1 MDVSGLKY
9 GDFFGGISYARWG
22 TGNKKMIIF
31 PGGPGNAV
39 PSSFMIK
46 NLYGEFEPFTE
57 EYSIYLVSRKKEQ
70 PKGYSTRDMSNDY
83 AEVIRHNFNGHVDII
98 IGTSFGGLIAQHF
111 AADHPE
117 LFDHIVI
124 AIAAHRMSDI
134 GQQID
139 YKFAELLSQ
148 GKTRNATA
156 LIVDALFP
164 AGITRYFY
172 KIIFWLMGGTLL
184 GQMHDAYKNDV
195 MVEAQAELDHEAKD
209 SLARIHVPVL
219 IICGTA
225 DVYFPK
231 EYVEE
236 MASLIAGS
244 SLKLYEGK
252 GHMGTL
258 EDEAFA
264 KDIFEFTSREKAKNE
279 GTG

>member
-1 MDVSGLKY
+1 
-9 GDFFGGISYARWG
+9 
-22 TGNKKMIIF
+22 MIIF
-31 PGGPGNAV
+31 PGGPGNTV

-57 EYSIYLVSRKKEQ
+57 EYSIYLVSRRKGQ

-83 AEVIRHNFNGHVDII
+83 AEIIRHDFNGHVDII

-117 LFDHIVI
+117 LFDHMVI

-134 GQQID
+134 GRQID
-139 YKFAELLSQ
+139 YKFAELLSR
-148 GKTRNATA
+148 GKTRNAIA
-156 LIVDALFP
+156 LIVDALSP
-164 AGITRYFY
+164 AGITGITRYFN
-172 KIIFWLMGGTLL
+172 KIIFWLMGGALL

-209 SLARIHVPVL
+209 SLARIQVPVL

-231 EYVEE
+231 EYIEE
-236 MASLIAGS
+236 MAGLIAGS

-252 GHMGTL
+252 GHRGAL
-258 EDEAFA
+258 DDEAFA
-264 KDIFEFTSREKAKNE
+264 KDIFEFTGREK
-279 GTG
+279 

>member
-1 MDVSGLKY
+1 MDISGLQY
-9 GDFFGGISYARWG
+9 GDFFGGISYVRWG
-22 TGNKKMIIF
+22 RGNKKMIIF
-31 PGGPGNAV
+31 PGGPGNTV
-39 PSSFMIK
+39 PSSSMIK

-83 AEVIRHNFNGHVDII
+83 AEVIQHDFGGHVDII
-98 IGTSFGGLIAQHF
+98 IGTSFGGMIAQHF
-111 AADHPE
+111 AADHPG

-134 GQQID
+134 GQRID

-148 GKTRNATA
+148 GKTRKAAA
-156 LIVDALFP
+156 LIVDALSP
-164 AGITRYFY
+164 AGIAGITRYFN
-172 KIIFWLMGGTLL
+172 KLIFWLMGGAFL

-195 MVEAQAELDHEAKD
+195 MVEAQAERDHEAKD
-209 SLARIHVPVL
+209 SLARIQVPVL

-231 EYVEE
+231 EYIEE

-252 GHMGTL
+252 GHLGAL

-264 KDIFEFTSREKAKNE
+264 KDIFEFTGRKK
-279 GTG
+279 